1 MEEKPLVGSVVGP
14 ASLDHWGQVLH
25 LPNAYGVV
33 ELAFAD
39 GGARAAGVHVL
50 SLLTRKL
57 SEGATSLQ
65 SVKKLV
71 DGIQKEG
78 VRSILLCVPVGQV
91 LYIVARG
98 AGDVYLTRGAEFT
111 HLLAGEGAMS
121 GEAKAGDTLLLVSE
135 GFARALSEDEIKH
148 VFDHRTP
155 EEVAELLTLLLH
167 EKKNGEGSA
176 AVIVRM
182 GTGEAP
188 PRAEEAPSA
197 PKITLRHAALA
208 FRTHPK
214 KATAILTIILLSL
227 FGISVLLGIWRQA
240 TRVKNES
247 VTIAIA
253 DARHALEEGVALLS
267 LNPVKGRERLVS
279 AKELLTPIRETVPAR
294 SVEGR
299 EIAELYAEIAKNL
312 TTAMQQYTVKP
323 ELFFDGALVKKE
335 GKIAFIGLEGGA
347 MGVVDQATQTVYLLD
362 LLSKKATVL
371 GGGQTYAGLSY
382 VATHGDKVYVL
393 TDSGIHMA
401 RLTDKKTIE
410 NVAKKV
416 PEWGEI
422 RNLVSYG
429 GNLYLLDS
437 QKSRIW
443 KYVATETGFSELRE
457 YLNPDTLPDL
467 SAATS
472 MAIDGS
478 VFLGTT
484 KGKILKFT
492 QGKEDTFVPKGVDP
506 AFGQTIAV
514 YTNDETKNIYILDA
528 QNKRVVI
535 LEKDGMY
542 IAQYVWEDPLTVT
555 QIAVS
560 EEQKRIY
567 LLSDGKLYTIGL
579 K

>member
-14 ASLDHWGQVLH
+14 ASFDHWGQVLH

-50 SLLTRKL
+50 SALTRKL
-57 SEGATSLQ
+57 SEGPRSLHAARALAE
-65 SVKKLV
+65 S
-71 DGIQKEG
+71 IEKEG
-78 VRSILLCVPVGQV
+78 VRSILLCVPVGRV
-91 LYIVARG
+91 LYVVVRG

-111 HLLAGEGAMS
+111 HLLAGEGAIS
-121 GEAKAGDTLLLVSE
+121 GETKAGDTLLLVSE
-135 GFARALSEDEIKH
+135 GFTRALGEEEIKQ

-182 GTGEAP
+182 GTEKAAEPTAEPPPPAP
-188 PRAEEAPSA
+188 
-197 PKITLRHAALA
+197 
-208 FRTHPK
+208 RTMLPK
-214 KATAILTIILLSL
+214 KKLALLTIVLLSL
-227 FGISVLLGIWRQA
+227 FGISVLLGIWRQT

-247 VTIAIA
+247 VTTTIV
-253 DARHALEEGVALLS
+253 DARHALDEGVALLA
-267 LNPVKGRERLVS
+267 LNPVKGRERLVT
-279 AKELLTPIRETVPAR
+279 AKELLAPLRETVPAR

-299 EIAELYAEIAKNL
+299 EIAELFEEITKNL
-312 TTAMQQYTVKP
+312 TIAMQQYTVKP

-335 GKIAFIGLEGGA
+335 GKIAF
-347 MGVVDQATQTVYLLD
+347 MGFEDATMGIVDQMTQTVYSLD
-362 LLSKKATVL
+362 VGSKKVTVL

-382 VATHGDKVYVL
+382 AAVHGDKVYVL
-393 TDSGIHMA
+393 TDSGVHMA
-401 RLTDKKTIE
+401 RLNDKKTVE
-410 NVAKKV
+410 NVVKKA
-416 PEWGEI
+416 PEWGTV
-422 RNLVSYG
+422 RALVSYG

-484 KGKILKFT
+484 NGRIWKFT

-506 AFGQTIAV
+506 AFGTTLILS
-514 YTNDETKNIYILDA
+514 TNDETKNLYILDS
-528 QNKRVVI
+528 QNKRVVL
-535 LEKDGMY
+535 LEKDGTY
-542 IAQYVWEDPLTVT
+542 IAQYVWEEALTPT
-555 QIAVS
+555 QLAVS
-560 EEQKRIY
+560 EGQKKIY
-567 LLSDGKLYTIGL
+567 LLADGKLYTISL